1 MDKVKRVCLWS
12 GPRNISTALMYAFAQ
27 REDTRVVDE
36 PLYGHY
42 LRASG
47 ADHPLKIETMES
59 MECDGEKVARG
70 LILGPCAR
78 PVLFMKQMT
87 HHLIEMERG
96 FLGSVVNVVLTRDP
110 VDMLPSLEKALGEIA
125 LVDTGYRAQY
135 ELFEQLRALGQ
146 EPPVLEARELLLN
159 PRGVLEQLCERL
171 ELPFDEGMLAWETGG
186 RPEDGV
192 WAAHW
197 YANVHRSHGFQ
208 PYRPKTEPFPE
219 RLRALLDECRPYYEA
234 LYAHALKG
242 EQ

>member
-1 MDKVKRVCLWS
+1 MDNVKRVCLWS

-27 REDTRVVDE
+27 RADTRVVDE

-87 HHLIEMERG
+87 HHLIEMGRG
-96 FLGSVVNVVLTRDP
+96 FLGSVVNVLLTRDP

-171 ELPFDEGMLAWETGG
+171 GLPFDEGMLAWETGG

-197 YANVHRSHGFQ
+197 YANVHRSRGFQ